1 MSPARSRTGFLFLAL
16 LLCLGLQSP
25 AWAQGVYR
33 WVDKE
38 GVVHYSDQSQA
49 GAERVEILRSPAPPA
64 APPAP
69 AAPGTRPAPAAPAA
83 PEAPVSCA
91 VLAPTQDQA
100 FSNVTSVTV
109 SFSGPSGG
117 TARLL
122 LNGQEVQ
129 RGAAGSAFTVSPIYR
144 GSYSA
149 VVAIDGAGASGLV
162 SCRTPA
168 VTFHIRQASVI
179 APGRANPPRP
189 TPRPAGR

>member
-1 MSPARSRTGFLFLAL
+1 M
-16 LLCLGLQSP
+16 
-25 AWAQGVYR
+25 
-33 WVDKE
+33 
-38 GVVHYSDQSQA
+38 
-49 GAERVEILRSPAPPA
+49 
-64 APPAP
+64 
-69 AAPGTRPAPAAPAA
+69 
-83 PEAPVSCA
+83 SCA
-91 VLAPTQDQA
+91 VIAPTQDQA
-100 FSNVTSVTV
+100 FINVTSVTV

-117 TARLL
+117 TTRLL

-179 APGRANPPRP
+179 APGPANPPRP